1 MNTFIIE
8 SPYYYACSIVYSYF
22 IQFNFFFVFFLFFAR
37 SLISDSTFRSD
48 IHLLTAV
55 LTIIAHVDAYYLF
68 HHPHRTFDSI
78 DTVSVEV
85 NRPVSLQEDSIQDVD
100 NEEDEDEDEDGVD
113 VDDGTNSN
121 VTTNLAMSRSDWS
134 AVDTH
139 NTFSAFEVGDSVM
152 AWYDDEFY
160 HAEIVE
166 VDGSNEMFTLVFYD
180 DNMEVDSYKAQWL
193 KHVEN

>member
-1 MNTFIIE
+1 MLAVLFIHIL
-8 SPYYYACSIVYSYF
+8 
-22 IQFNFFFVFFLFFAR
+22 FNLIFFVFLFFVFR
-37 SLISDSTFRSD
+37 SSISDSTFRSD

-85 NRPVSLQEDSIQDVD
+85 NRPLSLQEDSIQDVD
-100 NEEDEDEDEDGVD
+100 NEDEDGVD

-121 VTTNLAMSRSDWS
+121 VTTNPAMSRSDWS